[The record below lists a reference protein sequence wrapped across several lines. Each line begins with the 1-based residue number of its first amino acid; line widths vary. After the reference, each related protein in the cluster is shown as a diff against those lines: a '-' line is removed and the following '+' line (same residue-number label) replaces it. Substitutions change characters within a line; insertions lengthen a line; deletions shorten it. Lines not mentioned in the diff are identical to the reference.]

1 MSARDHEGGG
11 LMARLRIGGK
21 DFPLVMTVGVLDQM
35 ALKGYT
41 VKDIP
46 QFLHGKELTWEQSI
60 DHCVE
65 FLLMAMEAGQLAA
78 LIRDNTEPME
88 IPEGEILRNLL
99 TPQQAYSLC
108 DAAIVDSLYRTVEAE
123 PGKN

>member
-1 MSARDHEGGG
+1 
-11 LMARLRIGGK
+11 MAKLRIGGK
-21 DFPLVMTVGVLDQM
+21 DFPLVMTVGMLDQM

-46 QFLHGKELTWEQSI
+46 QFLHGKELTWEASI
-60 DHCVE
+60 ENCVE
-65 FLLMAMEAGQLAA
+65 FLLMVMEAGQLAA

-88 IPEGEILRNLL
+88 IPAGETLRNLL
-99 TPQQAYSLC
+99 TPQQLSGLC